1 MSGQNV
7 SKREAVKTMLKKHPE
22 WTNRAIAKAVEIE
35 IGSQYASVSHPLVA
49 AVRRELEKEGIIP
62 HIDPTERVE
71 ANGRRARG
79 RKPALGP
86 GVMP

>member
-7 SKREAVKTMLKKHPE
+7 SKREAVETMLKKHHE
-22 WTNRAIAKAVEIE
+22 LTNRAIAKEVGIE
-35 IGSQYASVSHPLVA
+35 IGSHSASVSHPLVA
-49 AVRRELEKEGIIP
+49 AVRKELEEKEIIP

-79 RKPALGP
+79 RKPG
-86 GVMP
+86 